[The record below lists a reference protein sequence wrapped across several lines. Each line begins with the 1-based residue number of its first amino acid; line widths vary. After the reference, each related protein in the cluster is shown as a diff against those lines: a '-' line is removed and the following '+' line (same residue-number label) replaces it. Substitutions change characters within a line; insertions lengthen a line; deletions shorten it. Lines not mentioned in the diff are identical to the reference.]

1 MAIQSIDLA
10 ATPVLLVEDD
20 VVLSKLVATLLADA
34 GYRSVTIAN
43 HDQIAGAIDRFDPRC
58 VILDGEVGR
67 TGRSRSWQDAAAIR
81 RAHPT
86 LPVLMFTADADAL
99 AEERAGISAR
109 SREAGFVGVV
119 SKPFVVEEFLATLKG
134 AVQAPPPAS
143 SDAIVVF
150 PDPSG
155 PSAAEWARIDFFTAA
170 VHELKTPLATIS
182 GQMQLARK
190 LMLKDPVRGRAAME
204 LAFGQIERMTRLI
217 AGVQDYLRL
226 KTNGLSLEV
235 VTFDLRDAVTQAIGR
250 HEYEETAR
258 FRFDHSD
265 DWTHVRADPE
275 RIAQILDNLLNN
287 AVKYSAPGT
296 PIEVAL
302 TTVGR
307 EAQVRVRDHGVGV
320 PADECD
326 RLFAPYY
333 RTSRTRAIPGSGLG
347 LHVSRRLT
355 GPAPGR
361 ADSRASISATRCG
374 SRPRNRCST

>member
-1 MAIQSIDLA
+1 M
-10 ATPVLLVEDD
+10 PP
-20 VVLSKLVATLLADA
+20 
-34 GYRSVTIAN
+34 RSGEPT
-43 HDQIAGAIDRFDPRC
+43 PRC
-58 VILDGEVGR
+58 RFSCSLPTR
-67 TGRSRSWQDAAAIR
+67 TRSRR
-81 RAHPT
+81 N
-86 LPVLMFTADADAL
+86 
-99 AEERAGISAR
+99 ERAS
-109 SREAGFVGVV
+109 
-119 SKPFVVEEFLATLKG
+119 P
-134 AVQAPPPAS
+134 
-143 SDAIVVF
+143 
-150 PDPSG
+150 
-155 PSAAEWARIDFFTAA
+155 
-170 VHELKTPLATIS
+170 
-182 GQMQLARK
+182 
-190 LMLKDPVRGRAAME
+190 RAAME

-296 PIEVAL
+296 PNEVAL

-320 PADECD
+320 PADECA
-326 RLFAPYY
+326 RLFAPHC

-355 GPAPGR
+355 ERHGGR
-361 ADSRASISATRCG
+361 LWLDNSSDAGSVFALALPLADSFRV
-374 SRPRNRCST
+374 